1 MKLLKAERQD
11 KILDILSMEKK
22 IIASEMSV
30 RLGVSEDTIR
40 RDIKELD
47 QKGLLKKV
55 HSGAVKTGPAKTR
68 FYQRMELD
76 LDEKIRIAK
85 KGAALIEPESV
96 ILIDDGTT
104 NYQLVNQLDQR
115 ISCTIIT
122 NSIPIINLLETY
134 PNVQVITLGGNLFKA
149 SMANLGYETI
159 KQLDTIHPDL
169 YFMGIYSISDEVGVT
184 HSAMD
189 ECQLKQKMLSVSSQ
203 TAALVTREKIGSVSN
218 YVVCKTSDLTYMITD
233 ETDEIKETK
242 SSLAQMGE

>member
-1 MKLLKAERQD
+1 M
-11 KILDILSMEKK
+11 
-22 IIASEMSV
+22 
-30 RLGVSEDTIR
+30 
-40 RDIKELD
+40 
-47 QKGLLKKV
+47 
-55 HSGAVKTGPAKTR
+55 KTGPAKTR

-184 HSAMD
+184 HSAMNG
-189 ECQLKQKMLSVSSQ
+189 CQLKQKMLSVSSQ

-242 SSLAQMGE
+242 SSLA

>member
-184 HSAMD
+184 HSAMN

-242 SSLAQMGE
+242 SSLA

>member
-55 HSGAVKTGPAKTR
+55 HSGAVKSGPAKTK
-68 FYQRMELD
+68 FYQRLELD
-76 LDEKIRIAK
+76 LDEKIRLAK
-85 KGAALIEPESV
+85 KGAALIEQGSV
-96 ILIDDGTT
+96 VLIDDGTT

-122 NSIPIINLLETY
+122 NSIPIINLLENY

-149 SMANLGYETI
+149 SMANLGYETM
-159 KQLDTIHPDL
+159 KQLDTLHPDL

-184 HSAMD
+184 HSALD

-203 TAALVTREKIGSVSN
+203 TAALVTKEKIGSVSN
-218 YVVCKTSDLTYMITD
+218 YVVCNTGDLTYVITD
-233 ETDEIKETK
+233 SED
-242 SSLAQMGE
+242 SDRLGRS

>member
-55 HSGAVKTGPAKTR
+55 HSGAVKSGPAKTR
-68 FYQRMELD
+68 FYQRLELD
-76 LDEKIRIAK
+76 LDEKIRLAK
-85 KGAALIEPESV
+85 KGAALIEPGSV
-96 ILIDDGTT
+96 VLIDDGTT

-122 NSIPIINLLETY
+122 NSIPIINLLENY

-149 SMANLGYETI
+149 SMANLGYETM
-159 KQLDTIHPDL
+159 KQLDTLHPDL

-203 TAALVTREKIGSVSN
+203 TAALVTKEKIGSVSN
-218 YVVCKTSDLTYMITD
+218 YVVCNTGDLTYVITD
-233 ETDEIKETK
+233 SED
-242 SSLAQMGE
+242 SDRLGRS

>member
-11 KILDILSMEKK
+11 KILDILSTEKK

-47 QKGLLKKV
+47 QRGLLKKV
-55 HSGAVKTGPAKTR
+55 HSGAVKTGPAKTK

-85 KGAALIEPESV
+85 KGAALIEPGSV

-122 NSIPIINLLETY
+122 NSIPIISLLETY
-134 PNVQVITLGGNLFKA
+134 PNVQVITLGGNLFRA

-203 TAALVTREKIGSVSN
+203 TAALVTKEKIGSVSN

-233 ETDEIKETK
+233 ETDEFKEMK
-242 SSLAQMGE
+242 SSLA

>member
-242 SSLAQMGE
+242 SSLA